1 MHPSATR
8 PIQYYNSNILRMLT
22 QNGGGVVVRVLQ
34 SSAEVDTS
42 VLAVLDCVPQVRSHA
57 KQIWQWVTAA

>member
-1 MHPSATR
+1 M
-8 PIQYYNSNILRMLT
+8 YLT
-22 QNGGGVVVRVLQ
+22 GIVVDVCPVLAQ
-34 SSAEVDTS
+34 SEINTS